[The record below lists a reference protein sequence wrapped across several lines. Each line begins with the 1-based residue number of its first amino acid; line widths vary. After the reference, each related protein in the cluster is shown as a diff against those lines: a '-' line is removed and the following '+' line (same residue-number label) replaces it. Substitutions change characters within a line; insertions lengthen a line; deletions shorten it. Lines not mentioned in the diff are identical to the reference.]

1 MQKAFNILKAFIR
14 VLFFLLWT
22 GLALMVFVVA
32 IPLDQRLTIARLW
45 HKGCLKLFAVKL
57 KIIGEKSEQ
66 APILFVA
73 NHVSYLD
80 IIILGSQLKAS
91 FVSKAEVRKWPLF
104 GWLSTLQNTVFIN
117 RRSREIKV
125 QLKELSNRVSNQ
137 ENLIIF
143 PEGTSTDGKTVKP
156 FKSSLF
162 AICDLHP
169 ELNIQAIGL
178 KYLNNKGEPLTD
190 QVRDQYA
197 FYADFPFGAHFWG
210 MLQGSGVCVEV
221 SFPPILNTQ
230 SYSNRKK
237 VATVSQQ
244 LIYDEVCS

>member
-1 MQKAFNILKAFIR
+1 MLKALNILKAFIR

-22 GLALMVFVVA
+22 GLALLVFVVA
-32 IPLDQRLTIARLW
+32 IPLGQRLTIARFW

-57 KIIGEKSEQ
+57 KIIGEKSQQ

-80 IIILGSQLKAS
+80 IIILGSQLKGS

-125 QLKELSNRVSNQ
+125 QLQELSNRVTNR

-143 PEGTSTDGKTVKP
+143 PEGTSTDGKIVKP

-169 ELNIQAIGL
+169 ELNIQPIGL
-178 KYLNNKGEPLTD
+178 KYLNNRGEHLTD
-190 QVRDQYA
+190 EVRDQYA
-197 FYADFPFGAHFWG
+197 FYADFPFGGHFWG

-221 SFPPILNTQ
+221 SFSPILNTQ
-230 SYSNRKK
+230 SYSNRKE

-244 LIYDEVCS
+244 LVYDKVCS